1 MFLFRSEV
9 GDLDNMDVGE
19 AGCLECRQKGCRRWA
34 QLFLCL
40 QLQPC
45 AHSVVVVHSRFI
57 WWRWKVHMQR
67 FAIKEEFSDWNVA
80 LHHFFPNNLGPA
92 HFGRN
97 DVSLYKKVIQCDICK
112 NDHI

>member
-1 MFLFRSEV
+1 M

-45 AHSVVVVHSRFI
+45 AHSVVVVHSNYI

-67 FAIKEEFSDWNVA
+67 FAIKEEFS
-80 LHHFFPNNLGPA
+80 
-92 HFGRN
+92 GRN
-97 DVSLYKKVIQCDICK
+97 IASFFAYNLSPVNFERYNVRLYNLQTNIARIANAVQVTI
-112 NDHI
+112 